1 LIAVASKVTGRRES
15 PRGFK
20 SLSLRQ
26 YLCGHSSVGRAR
38 RCQRRGRGFNSRWPL
53 QIFACVAQLDRAPV
67 YETGGQRF
75 ESFFMR
81 QLIGCTDI
89 ERLYV
94 SQKQLI
100 MAVWWNGIH
109 RGFKI
114 PRSKDHSGSNPE
126 AATTIKINLLVSLKS
141 QLS

>member
-1 LIAVASKVTGRRES
+1 
-15 PRGFK
+15 
-20 SLSLRQ
+20 
-26 YLCGHSSVGRAR
+26 
-38 RCQRRGRGFNSRWPL
+38 
-53 QIFACVAQLDRAPV
+53 
-67 YETGGQRF
+67 
-75 ESFFMR
+75 MR

-94 SQKQLI
+94 SQKLLI

-126 AATTIKINLLVSLKS
+126 AATTIKNQSTYFFEIATVLKKVY
-141 QLS
+141 LYNDE